1 MRLRGGGV
9 GGARSARSPPSAPFG
24 RSARARAPHF
34 APFGRIWDSLF
45 MKFPSIIFWAP
56 SVGVARALAR
66 RSSVWWGLF
75 RATARLYVH
84 SLVSSAL
91 SGGSPLSGA
100 CRLCARYASHS
111 PRAPR
116 SSQTRLLRASR
127 SAIGGGYAPSFFFG
141 YRLAHRPPIFVSH
154 RSSFAFGSLYRGA
167 TRYSRCEPR
176 AMGGRRGEGGKRTH
190 TAPTSWVHTARSA
203 SAKLKKP
210 KSDLT
215 PP

>member
-1 MRLRGGGV
+1 M
-9 GGARSARSPPSAPFG
+9 GGARSALRPPSAPFG

-34 APFGRIWDSLF
+34 APYGRIWVFSSNPSPLIISL
-45 MKFPSIIFWAP
+45 AP
-56 SVGVARALAR
+56 SVGFARALAR
-66 RSSVWWGLF
+66 HTSVSSCLF
-75 RATARLYVH
+75 RATARAYVH
-84 SLVSSAL
+84 ALVSSAL

-100 CRLCARYASHS
+100 CRLCARFASHS

-127 SAIGGGYAPSFFFG
+127 SAIGGGFAPSFFVG
-141 YRLAHRPPIFVSH
+141 YRLAPSSPIFVSH
-154 RSSFAFGSLYRGA
+154 RSSFAYGSLYRGG
-167 TRYSRCEPR
+167 TRYSRWDPR

-190 TAPTSWVHTARSA
+190 TTPTSWLHTTPSTPLN
-203 SAKLKKP
+203 LKNP